1 MRCLSKRYNGFRRSC
16 FLRTVMLE
24 VGTFPG
30 QVPGLPSQAVAAD
43 SLLPPHLT
51 RMKMYFDRLA
61 IRSAAEQHIQSVP
74 GLYALWGRTSDG
86 GVLGLHQVDGDWRLM
101 RVPVPPGAVRSLD
114 LPDVMEARNE
124 LFWVEIAPN
133 QVEILRNG
141 ERFPLWQAESPLPVR
156 GSTSPDLSMG

>member
-1 MRCLSKRYNGFRRSC
+1 
-16 FLRTVMLE
+16 MLE

-43 SLLPPHLT
+43 SLLPPRLA

-61 IRSAAEQHIQSVP
+61 IRLVAEQHVQSVP
-74 GLYALWGRTSDG
+74 GLYALWGRMSDG
-86 GVLGLHQVDGDWRLM
+86 GVLGLHQMDGAWRLM
-101 RVPVPPGAVRSLD
+101 RVPVPPGAVRLLD
-114 LPDVMEARNE
+114 LPDVTEARNE

-141 ERFPLWQAESPLPVR
+141 ERFPLWQAESPLPGR

>member
-1 MRCLSKRYNGFRRSC
+1 
-16 FLRTVMLE
+16 MLE
-24 VGTFPG
+24 VETFPG

-43 SLLPPHLT
+43 GLLPPRLT
-51 RMKMYFDRLA
+51 RMKMYFDRLGV
-61 IRSAAEQHIQSVP
+61 RLAAEQHIQSVP

-101 RVPVPPGAVRSLD
+101 RAPVPPGAVRLLD

-133 QVEILRNG
+133 QVEILRDG
-141 ERFPLWQAESPLPVR
+141 ERFPLWQAEAPLPVR
-156 GSTSPDLSMG
+156 GSTSPDISLG